1 MIKINIVPQASKLNR
16 GDWRKMED
24 ELRQALKEG
33 KSVNV
38 KIDIV
43 YPSTGEPRPNEFK
56 ISAIV
61 DGEPLAYKFKQ

>member
-1 MIKINIVPQASKLNR
+1 
-16 GDWRKMED
+16 MED